1 MCVCQRIGCIKKK
14 AHATVLTGKAIRKTH
29 CYCLQENHD
38 SVLRGKKVALSFKY
52 FKFMFM
58 GVITIESFELEQTSK
73 GLLVQLPSMNRDT
86 LQLHQVL
93 RACPAQP
100 DPEYPQDWASTTS
113 LSGQSL

>member
-1 MCVCQRIGCIKKK
+1 
-14 AHATVLTGKAIRKTH
+14 
-29 CYCLQENHD
+29 
-38 SVLRGKKVALSFKY
+38 
-52 FKFMFM
+52 MFVKGRESG
-58 GVITIESFELEQTSK
+58 GVITIESFELEHTSK

-113 LSGQSL
+113 LGNPCDSWHHGSVQGWVQGAP